1 MNLVRK
7 ITIEEIYSN
16 IETFQK
22 LSNDDFILSPYFQI
36 PLYDILKDELCEFYG
51 YFYENKLVGIS
62 ALQIDENYYRFPTYE
77 NVNPYQDFIVDN
89 RFRKQFISEILK
101 DKHFVLFPILD
112 ESPSVKILFEQFN
125 VQKQE
130 FSKIYY
136 LELPKMLEE
145 MIYKSKKRD
154 ELVKILKKY
163 SKSYNFVRVEN
174 FDFYELLIKTKMYL
188 LPQKLQIF
196 VSDLISICKTNNF
209 LKLFTI
215 DNEFYFIVFAY
226 KSKAYLWH
234 YELEDENLKIYG
246 FLKLLENLIFENF
259 KTLYIFT
266 DILDI
271 NFPIKSRT
279 TYKIY
284 NL

>member
-163 SKSYNFVRVEN
+163 SKSYNFVHVEN

>member
-1 MNLVRK
+1 MVRK

>member
-1 MNLVRK
+1 MVRK

-16 IETFQK
+16 IEIFQK

-62 ALQIDENYYRFPTYE
+62 ALQIDENYYKFPTYE

-163 SKSYNFVRVEN
+163 SKSYNFVHVEN

>member
-1 MNLVRK
+1 LVRK

-16 IETFQK
+16 IEIFQK

-62 ALQIDENYYRFPTYE
+62 ALQIDENYYKFPTYE

-163 SKSYNFVRVEN
+163 SKSYNFVHVEN

>member
-1 MNLVRK
+1 MNLIRK

-51 YFYENKLVGIS
+51 YFYENKLVGII
-62 ALQIDENYYRFPTYE
+62 ALQIDENYYKFPTYE

-154 ELVKILKKY
+154 ELVRILKKY
-163 SKSYNFVRVEN
+163 SKSYNFVHVEN